1 MNILAWLRKLGHDR
15 FGPVFRSI
23 DIVGLLGPK
32 AANLRELSGTF
43 VSQRHVLLSAI
54 ALPKERPATP
64 KRPPNTPRVDRS
76 PARLKILD
84 NELEPARSTVAT
96 RSSRAPEQR
105 RPTPFVGRETE
116 LRRLLDARSQAA
128 AGHGQVVL
136 LSGDAGVGKSR
147 IVREVS
153 ARHFHTV
160 LWHRCSPEHA
170 FSPLHP
176 VIGLLQQLPGLPEA
190 EGFEL
195 DCGDEPVVAMADL
208 LGSDDHVRGRPCG
221 STPQRLRSR
230 TFEILLG
237 RIEQMAQQ
245 GSVLAV
251 YEDLQWAD
259 PSTLEFLDRL
269 VERIADLP
277 VLAIMTCRP
286 EFEAV
291 WHGHA
296 HAVPLALTSLERG
309 PCRAMIHHLSAGE
322 TLAEPVP
329 EHIIECSGGVP
340 LLVEELTKAA
350 LEVGDEVHQ
359 SEGADATPWVA
370 IPSTLREGLTV
381 RLGPDSDATLIVQ
394 AAAVIGCEFSQEL
407 LAAVVG
413 WPQDQLQPAL
423 DRLVASALV
432 LRSGAA
438 RDGIWAFK
446 HALIRDAVY
455 DGIAE
460 PLRRKLH
467 GSIAE
472 ILEARSPEVA
482 ASTPGVLA
490 QHYAAAGLPEPA
502 VAYWLH
508 AGKRASEGCA
518 QTEAIAMFSKGLD
531 LLDGLPAASE
541 SRTQRAELL
550 AALAQTL
557 TVTKGLA
564 APEVAKACGM
574 ALTLCQNAEEDSRL
588 FPAVRS
594 LWEYYNTRA
603 DFEAACELAGRCQK
617 LAAHAQEPN
626 LMTEADF
633 CLGVSSLFAGQLAV
647 GRERLNRSVVRFE
660 ARGRRAPAANDMRD
674 PRTIAFVHLAQA
686 LWLCGCPDQALRAS
700 QEAVE
705 TARAAGHPFALTY
718 ALLGASWVSQFRR
731 EVDATRAL
739 ATDAM
744 ACATEEG
751 FPAFLAMARILRDW
765 TSIGSEAAGRAATT
779 AIRTALEDYRA
790 TGVEIARPYLLGLL
804 AELHGRLLETEPALE
819 LLDEAANV
827 AHATGERWYEPE
839 IRRQEGELLLRQSI
853 TNRRI
858 ASARFCQAIAVAQQQ
873 GGKSLELRAA
883 VSLARLWADVGRRS
897 QARDVLAPIYSWFH
911 EGFETADLKDAMTLL
926 DELQ

>member
-32 AANLRELSGTF
+32 AANLREPSGTF

-54 ALPKERPATP
+54 AVPKERPFPP
-64 KRPPNTPRVDRS
+64 KRRSDAPRRDRS

-84 NELEPARSTVAT
+84 HEFEPARSR
-96 RSSRAPEQR
+96 RSSLAPEQH
-105 RPTPFVGRETE
+105 RPTPFVGREAE

-147 IVREVS
+147 IVRELS

-160 LWHRCSPEHA
+160 LWHRCSSEHA

-176 VIGLLQQLPGLPEA
+176 VIGLLQELPGLPGT
-190 EGFEL
+190 EGFGPERS
-195 DCGDEPVVAMADL
+195 DETVAVKADL
-208 LGSDDHVRGRPCG
+208 LGRDGQASGRQRRW
-221 STPQRLRSR
+221 TPQQLRSR

-237 RIEQMAQQ
+237 RIERMAQQ

-309 PCRAMIHHLSAGE
+309 SCRAMIHHLSAGE

-329 EHIIECSGGVP
+329 EHIIKCSGGVP

-350 LEVGDEVHQ
+350 LEVRDEVHQ
-359 SEGADATPWVA
+359 GEGADATPWLA
-370 IPSTLREGLTV
+370 IPSTLGEALTV
-381 RLGPDSDATLIVQ
+381 RLGPASDATLIVQ

-423 DRLVASALV
+423 DQLVASDLV

-438 RDGIWAFK
+438 RNGIWVFK
-446 HALIRDAVY
+446 HALLRDAVY
-455 DGIAE
+455 DGVTE

-467 GSIAE
+467 GSIAQ
-472 ILEARSPEVA
+472 ILEARWPEVA

-518 QTEAIAMFSKGLD
+518 ETEAIAMFSKGLD

-541 SRTQRAELL
+541 SATQRAELL

-557 TVTKGLA
+557 TATKGLA
-564 APEVAKACGM
+564 APEVAQACGM

-594 LWEYYNTRA
+594 LWEYYNSRA

-626 LMTEADF
+626 LVTEADF

-660 ARGRRAPAANDMRD
+660 ARGRRAGANDMRD
-674 PRTIAFVHLAQA
+674 LRIIAFVHLAQA

-705 TARAAGHPFALTY
+705 TARAAGHPFALSY

-751 FPAFLAMARILRDW
+751 FPAFLAMARVLRDW
-765 TSIGSEAAGRAATT
+765 TSIGSETAGRAATT
-779 AIRTALEDYRA
+779 AIRTALQDYRA
-790 TGVEIARPYLLGLL
+790 TGMEIARPYLLGLL
-804 AELHGRLLETEPALE
+804 AEVHGALLETEPALE

-853 TNRRI
+853 TNRRA

-897 QARDVLAPIYSWFH
+897 QARDVLAPIYGWFQ